1 MILDSP
7 IDVQD
12 SKERVLFDISGKRI
26 VDTVNYPLKK
36 LRINVLAD
44 CFSSKIGLKRK
55 NMGITSN
62 RVIRES
68 HNPSV
73 YWDHFLVTTCTLF
86 RPFSVFFSPNLKEE
100 FPRFKTDFSSAPLA
114 TKNLFKQIFSC
125 RERESKIQV
134 TLTLQKKTRYN
145 ASDNLLKKIVKKE
158 KTCELTD
165 FQNFP
170 WSQNHF
176 PGLSRPNMPPK
187 CM

>member
-1 MILDSP
+1 MSEALSPFFSSIYNKQLETALMILDSP

-44 CFSSKIGLKRK
+44 GFSSKIGLKRK

-73 YWDHFLVTTCTLF
+73 Y
-86 RPFSVFFSPNLKEE
+86 
-100 FPRFKTDFSSAPLA
+100 
-114 TKNLFKQIFSC
+114 
-125 RERESKIQV
+125 
-134 TLTLQKKTRYN
+134 
-145 ASDNLLKKIVKKE
+145 
-158 KTCELTD
+158 
-165 FQNFP
+165 
-170 WSQNHF
+170 
-176 PGLSRPNMPPK
+176 
-187 CM
+187 

>member
-44 CFSSKIGLKRK
+44 GFSSKIGLKRK

-73 YWDHFLVTTCTLF
+73 YWDRFLVTTCTLF
-86 RPFSVFFSPNLKEE
+86 RPFQFFSPNLKTFSKE
-100 FPRFKTDFSSAPLA
+100 FPRFKSDFSGTPLA
-114 TKNLFKQIFSC
+114 TKDLFKQIFSC
-125 RERESKIQV
+125 RERETKIQG

-145 ASDNLLKKIVKKE
+145 VSDNFLKK
-158 KTCELTD
+158 L
-165 FQNFP
+165 
-170 WSQNHF
+170 W
-176 PGLSRPNMPPK
+176 
-187 CM
+187 